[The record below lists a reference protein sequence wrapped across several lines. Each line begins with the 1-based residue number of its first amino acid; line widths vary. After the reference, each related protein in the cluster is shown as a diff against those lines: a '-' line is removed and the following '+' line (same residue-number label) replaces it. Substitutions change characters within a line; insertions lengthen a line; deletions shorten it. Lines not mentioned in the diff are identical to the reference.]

1 MTPPHTPLVPARSR
15 LDWRVLLL
23 YLGMALALS
32 FTDHRMRRFPDYVVT
47 TYMPQVVQGTADA
60 PGRYRVLAPLVIDAI
75 TTATGGSPII
85 VFLVVRF
92 WLIYAALVAVHLFLR
107 NWFAPLVATGGT
119 SLLAALLPL
128 TYTNSWAHPDS
139 VVELLL
145 VSAGCSLIV
154 SKHDVWFSIVLIVAA
169 FNRETSGFLLLLWAW
184 SRLAEARTP
193 AMLLRVAGVAGAW
206 LAVFIGLRWHLGF
219 ASYEYWMLPH
229 NVGALLPLPA
239 NFDPY
244 VRISGVLW
252 LFLSVP
258 LFVLAFA
265 GITRAG
271 WSSYFGRATA
281 VAGSLVLTGFLI
293 SSVLESRI
301 FVPLLPLLVPPAL
314 IGLGA
319 EPCARADRCSP
330 AAAQPY
336 D

>member
-1 MTPPHTPLVPARSR
+1 
-15 LDWRVLLL
+15 
-23 YLGMALALS
+23 
-32 FTDHRMRRFPDYVVT
+32 MRRFPDYVVT
-47 TYMPQVVQGTADA
+47 TYVPQVVQGTADA

-75 TTATGGSPII
+75 TTATGGSPMI

-154 SKHDVWFSIVLIVAA
+154 SKRDAWFSIVLIVAA

-184 SRLAEARTP
+184 SRLAEARSP

-206 LAVFIGLRWHLGF
+206 LAVFIGLRWFRGF

-229 NVGALLPLPA
+229 NLGALLPLPA

-265 GITRAG
+265 GIARAG
-271 WSSYFGRATA
+271 WSSVLRARDGGGRQPRADGIPDL
-281 VAGSLVLTGFLI
+281 VGAGVEDLRAAAAAACPSGPDRTGRRT
-293 SSVLESRI
+293 V
-301 FVPLLPLLVPPAL
+301 
-314 IGLGA
+314 
-319 EPCARADRCSP
+319 CARRSLSTSGT
-330 AAAQPY
+330 AAP
-336 D
+336 